1 MELDHEYD
9 GLIITT
15 KITNN
20 HSSNTLKIDRVLITA
35 EGINRSDTYPE
46 SLLIDPKS
54 SKTIT
59 RKLDQEKYEGLKKI
73 FIDCSFYKSQSDIQ
87 NFNLSIIYFF
97 GFFALLIWGARYLT
111 KERRIKSNEET
122 LENIKTPKAKI
133 TSEFDDKKVIV
144 LKKFSTFYDEYK
156 VLKFHKPKEI
166 SLNDYDFNKKLLF
179 DKFKILLEIID
190 DDPNVASTRVTFQVV
205 AENFITAERYI
216 EVQLNL
222 KEWQKRCIG
231 HEEFND
237 LGKLL
242 RFATGFNYEDLDK
255 EDNQ

>member
-1 MELDHEYD
+1 MADLADNI
-9 GLIITT
+9 LTT
-15 KITNN
+15 
-20 HSSNTLKIDRVLITA
+20 
-35 EGINRSDTYPE
+35 
-46 SLLIDPKS
+46 
-54 SKTIT
+54 
-59 RKLDQEKYEGLKKI
+59 
-73 FIDCSFYKSQSDIQ
+73 
-87 NFNLSIIYFF
+87 IYIL
-97 GFFALLIWGARYLT
+97 GFFTLLIWGGRYLK
-111 KERRIKSNEET
+111 KEWRKNSNEEA

-133 TSEFDDKKVIV
+133 TSEFDDKKVRV

-156 VLKFHKPKEI
+156 VLNFHNPKEI

-190 DDPNVASTRVTFQVV
+190 DDPDVASTRVTFQVV
-205 AENFITAERYI
+205 AENFITDERYM

-231 HEEFND
+231 HEEFTD

-255 EDNQ
+255 EDS